1 MSNKQKAF
9 DCDKLRTEYET
20 NGYAIVESYFTD
32 DEIDEI
38 RYEIEQ
44 IITNFNPNKH
54 PQNAFV
60 TTDEKKLYI
69 K

>member
-1 MSNKQKAF
+1 
-9 DCDKLRTEYET
+9 
-20 NGYAIVESYFTD
+20 VERYFTD

-44 IITNFNPNKH
+44 IIADFNPNKH